1 MLPLSILGFL
11 SEGPMHG
18 YELKSRIGDL
28 SGHIRVVSDGALYP
42 AIARL
47 VAAGLVERREEEGT
61 GAAPRQVLSLTEA
74 GLDELLRRL
83 REPKDAEITDQARFF
98 TLLAF
103 LSRLPDPAGQA
114 RVLRRRLGFL
124 DRPAGFFY
132 EGGKPVRAAETVD
145 PFRRGML
152 LVARAT
158 SAAERDWL
166 KQAIADLEGP
176 TEDRGAPAGAQGAG
190 RGP

>member
-47 VAAGLVERREEEGT
+47 VEAGLVERREEEGT
-61 GAAPRQVLSLTEA
+61 GAAPRQVLSLTDA
-74 GLDELLRRL
+74 GHAELLRRL
-83 REPKDAEITDQARFF
+83 REPKEVEITDQVRFF

-103 LSRLPDPAGQA
+103 LSRLPDPADQA
-114 RVLRRRLGFL
+114 RVLRRRLEFL
-124 DRPAGFFY
+124 ERPASFFY
-132 EGGKPVRAAETVD
+132 TSGRPLRAAETAD
-145 PFRRGML
+145 RFRRGML
-152 LVARAT
+152 VVARAA
-158 SAAERDWL
+158 SLAECDWL
-166 KQAIADLEGP
+166 STTIAELEK
-176 TEDRGAPAGAQGAG
+176 AP
-190 RGP
+190 